1 MKNLKITAILFL
13 SSVFSLNLLAVP
25 EGGFTTLMV
34 QAKYIDKYVDYLKE
48 NVDF

>member
-34 QAKYIDKYVDYLKE
+34 QAKDICLLYTSDAADE
-48 NVDF
+48 

>member
-34 QAKYIDKYVDYLKE
+34 QAKDIDKYLSLIHI
-48 NVDF
+48 